1 MANLRDKLREQPPEQ
16 PEEGLRQSRV
26 AKKAVTKHLVAKA
39 KARTGTASRVGAK
52 AKTRSKAKAAPKPSL
67 LDGLD
72 VNRKL
77 LFAAL
82 GIAALAGLIAV
93 TYLSDL
99 SDGINAGHKMVEVYV
114 PSEDLPARKQ
124 LDSSVVETVKF
135 PQKLLPEG
143 AIVDEKDLAGKI
155 TLAPVVKGEIL
166 HKKRVGDPSAATGV
180 APKLRANERGFLFVP
195 DGANDIALV
204 KPDDYV
210 DLTATIQTPTGFLS
224 TKVAQRVRVMSVGN
238 RFSNAVPTTE
248 EEASAAYGD
257 LLTLAV
263 PSTKV
268 ALLAALKEQGNLS
281 LSLREQGD
289 ASVTPPEISEG
300 ELVRY
305 VLGKVPVAQ
314 APRPVPVK
322 VVPRTVVVREPAPRP
337 RPVAPK
343 PRPAEP
349 KRQSLEIYSGTTLI
363 QKK

>member
-1 MANLRDKLREQPPEQ
+1 MANLRDKLREQSPE
-16 PEEGLRQSRV
+16 PTEGGLRKPHV
-26 AKKAVTKHLVAKA
+26 AKKAVTKALVAKA
-39 KARTGTASRVGAK
+39 KSRSGTAARAG
-52 AKTRSKAKAAPKPSL
+52 AKTRSKAKAAPRASL

-82 GIAALAGLIAV
+82 GIAALAGLLAV

-99 SDGINAGHKMVEVYV
+99 SDGIMDGGKLVEVYV

-124 LDSSVVETVKF
+124 LDASVVETVKF
-135 PQKLLPEG
+135 PKKLLPEG
-143 AIVDEKDLAGKI
+143 AIVEEKDLAGKI

-166 HKKRVGDPSAATGV
+166 HKKRIGDPSAVTGV
-180 APKLRANERGFLFVP
+180 APKLKPSERGFLFVP

-238 RFSNAVPTTE
+238 RFSNTVAASE

-268 ALLAALKEQGNLS
+268 ALLTALKQQGNLS

-300 ELVRY
+300 ELTRY

-322 VVPRTVVVREPAPRP
+322 IVPRTVVVREPAPRP
-337 RPVAPK
+337 VAPRPV
-343 PRPAEP
+343 EP
-349 KRQSLEIYSGTTLI
+349 KRQGLEIYSGSTLI
-363 QKK
+363 QKR